1 MLGDGQNAEEMPFIN
16 MTPMVDVILCLL
28 IFFMVASR
36 LYDWDDL
43 QFQVRVPEVGDAS
56 PLTAAPEDMRLTV
69 IEPGRVA
76 VGGEEYDLEGLRE
89 VLEEARAN
97 YDEQGVQIRGD
108 AALSFQDLAD
118 VLSSCDAAGIKNVS
132 LLVRP
137 RPDAA
142 PSDGLNWI
150 EGTRRE

>member
-1 MLGDGQNAEEMPFIN
+1 MLGDGQNTEEMPFIN

-43 QFQVRVPEVGDAS
+43 QFKVRVPEVGNAS
-56 PLTAAPEDMRLTV
+56 PLTAAPEDLRLTV

-76 VGGEEYDLEGLRE
+76 VGAEEYDLEALRE
-89 VLEEARAN
+89 LLEQARAN

-108 AALSFQDLAD
+108 ATLSFQDLAD
-118 VLSSCDAAGIKNVS
+118 VLSVCDAAGIQNVS

-137 RPDAA
+137 RPE
-142 PSDGLNWI
+142 SRL
-150 EGTRRE
+150 T

>member
-1 MLGDGQNAEEMPFIN
+1 MLGDGQNTEEMPFIN

-43 QFQVRVPEVGDAS
+43 QFTVRVPEVGNAA
-56 PLTAAPEDMRLTV
+56 PLTSAPEDLRLTV

-76 VGGEEYDLEGLRE
+76 VGGDEYDLETLRE
-89 VLEEARAN
+89 LLEEAQAN

-108 AALSFQDLAD
+108 ATLSFQDLAD
-118 VLSSCDAAGIKNVS
+118 VLSVCDASGIRNVS

-137 RPDAA
+137 NSESAA
-142 PSDGLNWI
+142 TSD
-150 EGTRRE
+150 EAP